1 MDTCLINLLMSIHNK
16 RINFCLEH
24 HFDPFHAMSPSNEE
38 ALFIKVCQTIPHAH
52 QKGILPIIQTAHVVE
67 AVL

>member
-1 MDTCLINLLMSIHNK
+1 
-16 RINFCLEH
+16 
-24 HFDPFHAMSPSNEE
+24 MSPSNEE
-38 ALFIKVCQTIPHAH
+38 AQFIKVCEAIPHAH